1 MHPQGKYNALLP
13 PPFSS
18 FSLFLTFS
26 LLSPFSSATKG
37 GFVARRSS
45 TKPYTLSTTVLSIT
59 ATITAIDASPSF
71 QNVINA
77 CVNVRFVNDVT
88 PFCERHCRRDG
99 FRISSI
105 LCHRSARKAKRKF
118 KGNLSVV
125 SYLFTRNPPGYKCA
139 IFLFLSSRII
149 SRSFIINLSSNLI
162 R

>member
-1 MHPQGKYNALLP
+1 MHPQGKYNALLPP

-59 ATITAIDASPSF
+59 SHHHRHRRLAELSECYKRVRERAIRQRCNTVLRTPLSSRRISYFVDFVSSIRSKSEKKIQGEPVCCFTLSF
-71 QNVINA
+71 HSQFSVIN
-77 CVNVRFVNDVT
+77 VQSF
-88 PFCERHCRRDG
+88 
-99 FRISSI
+99 
-105 LCHRSARKAKRKF
+105 
-118 KGNLSVV
+118 
-125 SYLFTRNPPGYKCA
+125 
-139 IFLFLSSRII
+139 SSRII